1 MSVLQA
7 RYSGI
12 CPRTVSHY
20 LNTYRTNVT
29 KTFILEI
36 VVHWSFTAQDIN
48 NFLQSASAGFLYE
61 DEDTCDD
68 LYFLIPG
75 M

>member
-1 MSVLQA
+1 MSVLRA
-7 RYSGI
+7 RYSDI

-36 VVHWSFTAQDIN
+36 VVHWSFTAQDMT
-48 NFLQSASAGFLYE
+48 NFLQSASARFE